1 VAYRRPGSK
10 LSVLA
15 GVLVAVVAG
24 VHFQQYIDFM
34 SRVPT
39 VGVLFLINAAG
50 GAGLAFALLSRER
63 LLVLLASIGSIA
75 LAAAS
80 LVSVMIALGGSFFGY
95 SEPTLRFPIVIAIV
109 AEALAILVLLAA
121 VVLELRTRSV
131 APARR

>member
-1 VAYRRPGSK
+1 MAYRRPGSK

>member
-1 VAYRRPGSK
+1 MAYRRPGSK

-121 VVLELRTRSV
+121 VVLELRTRSA